1 MGELHLEVIT
11 SRLIREFNVG
21 VKVGQ
26 PRVAYKETITA
37 AVETE
42 GRFVRQSGGHGQY
55 GVAEVKFE
63 PQPRGKGFEFVD
75 KLKGSAIPRQFVTPI
90 KNGIVEAMENGVLA
104 GYPVV
109 DIKAILVDG
118 SYHDVD
124 SSELAF
130 KMAGSLALK
139 EGIRKGKPV
148 LLEPIMKLE
157 VVTPEQFLGDI
168 IGDLNSRRGRI
179 GKIDPQG
186 DTFIIH
192 CLIPMAES
200 FGYATS
206 LRSLTQGRAT
216 HSLEFSNYEQLPQE
230 KTEEIIEKTVGRKT
244 APSLSRSCA

>member
-1 MGELHLEVIT
+1 M
-11 SRLIREFNVG
+11 
-21 VKVGQ
+21 
-26 PRVAYKETITA
+26 
-37 AVETE
+37 
-42 GRFVRQSGGHGQY
+42 
-55 GVAEVKFE
+55 
-63 PQPRGKGFEFVD
+63 
-75 KLKGSAIPRQFVTPI
+75 
-90 KNGIVEAMENGVLA
+90 A

-109 DIKAILVDG
+109 DVKATLFDG

-124 SSELAF
+124 SSEMAF
-130 KMAGSLALK
+130 KMAGSLAVK

-216 HSLEFSNYEQLPQE
+216 HSLEFSQLRTTSAGKDGRDYRKNRRQE
-230 KTEEIIEKTVGRKT
+230 KWLNRKS
-244 APSLSRSCA
+244 ASN